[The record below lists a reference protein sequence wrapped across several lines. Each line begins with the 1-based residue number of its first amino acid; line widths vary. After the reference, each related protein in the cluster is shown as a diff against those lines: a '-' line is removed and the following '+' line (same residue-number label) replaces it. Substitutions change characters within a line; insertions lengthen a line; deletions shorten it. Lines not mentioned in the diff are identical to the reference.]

1 MNCVKINIFDDG
13 NEKLKLLSNGWIII
27 GQTHGGGK
35 LKLQNKDNL
44 SIIIESISAW
54 KVSNI
59 N

>member
-13 NEKLKLLSNGWIII
+13 NEKLKLLSNRWIII

-44 SIIIESISAW
+44 NIIIESNFCLES
-54 KVSNI
+54 K
-59 N
+59 